1 VPFCGPRLSKA
12 FVQAQTPHIRH
23 KHLARNAFAICTTPW
38 HLRNASNSGDFQQMD
53 ALSKL
58 LSTRDWLMA
67 DGATGTNLFNMGLS
81 SGEPPEFWNVDL
93 PDNIRKLYRGAVE
106 AGSDIFLTN
115 TFGGNASR
123 LKLHQAQDRV
133 RELNRVGAALGRE
146 IADASGRTV
155 IVAGSVGP
163 TGEIFEPMGT
173 LTHALA
179 VEMFHEQ
186 AEGLKEGGADVL
198 WIETISASEEYRAA
212 AEAAALAGMPWC
224 GTMSFDT
231 AGRTMMGITSSGMA
245 EMVEKLPN
253 PPIAFGAN
261 CGVGAS
267 DLMRTVLGFASTG
280 TPRPLIAKGNA
291 GIPKYH
297 DGHIHYDGTPELMAE
312 YAVLA
317 RDAGVQ
323 IIGGC
328 CGTMPEHLR
337 AMRAAL
343 ESRPKGPRPT
353 LDQITEQL
361 GGFSSASDGTG
372 DDANAPK
379 RERRGRRG

>member
-1 VPFCGPRLSKA
+1 MPSQP
-12 FVQAQTPHIRH
+12 
-23 KHLARNAFAICTTPW
+23 
-38 HLRNASNSGDFQQMD
+38 D
-53 ALSKL
+53 ALTRL
-58 LSTRDWLMA
+58 LSDRDWILA

-81 SGEPPEFWNVDL
+81 SGDAPEMWNVEH
-93 PDNIRKLYRGAVE
+93 PDRIRALYQGAVD
-106 AGSDIFLTN
+106 AGSDLFLTN
-115 TFGGNASR
+115 SFGGNASR
-123 LKLHQAQDRV
+123 LKLHGAQGRV
-133 RELNRVGAALGRE
+133 RELNRIAAAIGRE
-146 IADASGRTV
+146 VADAAGRPV

-163 TGEIFEPMGT
+163 TGEIFEPIGPM
-173 LTHALA
+173 THAEA
-179 VEMFHEQ
+179 VEIFHEQ

-198 WIETISASEEYRAA
+198 WVETISAPEEYKAA
-212 AEAAALAGMPWC
+212 AEAARLSGMPWC

-231 AGRTMMGITSSGMA
+231 AGRTMMGVTSAAMA

-267 DLMRTVLGFASTG
+267 DLLRTMLGFVAQG
-280 TPRPLIAKGNA
+280 TERPLIAKGNA

-297 DGHIHYDGTPELMAE
+297 DGHIHYDGTPSLMAE
-312 YAVLA
+312 YAVMA
-317 RDAGVQ
+317 RNAGAR

-328 CGTMPEHLR
+328 CGTMPDHLR

-343 ESRPKGPRPT
+343 ETQPKGDRPT
-353 LDQITEQL
+353 LEMIAERI

-372 DDANAPK
+372 DTSGEPK

>member
-1 VPFCGPRLSKA
+1 MSQDKLS
-12 FVQAQTPHIRH
+12 QL
-23 KHLARNAFAICTTPW
+23 LA
-38 HLRNASNSGDFQQMD
+38 
-53 ALSKL
+53 
-58 LSTRDWLMA
+58 TRDWLMA
-67 DGATGTNLFNMGLS
+67 DGATGTNLFNMGLTA
-81 SGEPPEFWNVDL
+81 GEPPEFWNVDK
-93 PDNIRKLYRGAVE
+93 PDNIRTLYRGAVD

-115 TFGGNASR
+115 TFGGNAAR
-123 LKLHQAQDRV
+123 LKLHSAQGRV
-133 RELNRVGAALGRE
+133 RELNRIGAALGRE
-146 IADASGRTV
+146 IADASGRV
-155 IVAGSVGP
+155 VVVAGSVGP

-173 LTHALA
+173 MTHATA
-179 VEMFHEQ
+179 VEIFHEQ

-198 WIETISASEEYRAA
+198 WVETISAPEEFRAA
-212 AEAAALAGMPWC
+212 AEAARLAGMPWC

-231 AGRTMMGITSSGMA
+231 AGRTMMGITSA
-245 EMVEKLPN
+245 ALADLVETLPN

-267 DLMRTVLGFASTG
+267 DLMRTVMGFIAHG
-280 TPRPLIAKGNA
+280 TTRPIIAKGNA

-317 RDAGVQ
+317 RDAGVR

-328 CGTMPEHLR
+328 CGTMPEHLK

-353 LDQITEQL
+353 LEDVAAKL

-372 DDANAPK
+372 DTSGEPK

>member
-1 VPFCGPRLSKA
+1 MI
-12 FVQAQTPHIRH
+12 Q
-23 KHLARNAFAICTTPW
+23 
-38 HLRNASNSGDFQQMD
+38 D
-53 ALSKL
+53 ALSRL
-58 LSTRDWLMA
+58 LQSREWLMA
-67 DGATGTNLFNMGLS
+67 DGATGTNLFNMGLEA
-81 SGEPPEFWNVDL
+81 GEPPEFWNVDR
-93 PDNIRKLYRGAVE
+93 PANIRALYRGAVE

-123 LKLHQAQDRV
+123 MKLHNAQGRV
-133 RELNRVGAALGRE
+133 RELNRIGAALARDV
-146 IADASGRTV
+146 ADAAGRSV
-155 IVAGSVGP
+155 VVAGSVGP
-163 TGEIFEPMGT
+163 TGDIFEPMGT
-173 LTHALA
+173 MTHAVA

-198 WIETISASEEYRAA
+198 WIETISAPEEYKAA
-212 AEAAALAGMPWC
+212 AEAASMAGMAWC

-231 AGRTMMGITSSGMA
+231 AGRTMMGVTSSAMA
-245 EMVEKLPN
+245 QMIETLPN

-267 DLMRTVLGFASTG
+267 DLMRTMLGFVAAGSA
-280 TPRPLIAKGNA
+280 RPLIAKGNA

-317 RDAGVQ
+317 RDAGVR

-337 AMRAAL
+337 AMREAL
-343 ESRPKGPRPT
+343 ETRPRGPCPT
-353 LDQITEQL
+353 LEDISGHL

-372 DDANAPK
+372 DTSGDPK

>member
-1 VPFCGPRLSKA
+1 MAEKTQSSHEG
-12 FVQAQTPHIRH
+12 TPIM
-23 KHLARNAFAICTTPW
+23 T
-38 HLRNASNSGDFQQMD
+38 D
-53 ALSKL
+53 ALTRMLAS
-58 LSTRDWLMA
+58 RDWLMA
-67 DGATGTNLFNMGLS
+67 DGATGTNLFNMGLE
-81 SGEPPEFWNVDL
+81 SGEPPEFWNTDK

-123 LKLHQAQDRV
+123 LKLHGAQGRV
-133 RELNRVGAALGRE
+133 HELNRVGAELARE
-146 IADASGRTV
+146 IADKAGRPV

-173 LTHALA
+173 LTHELA

-186 AEGLKEGGADVL
+186 AEGLKEGGVDVL
-198 WIETISASEEYRAA
+198 WVETISAFEEYRAA

-231 AGRTMMGITSSGMA
+231 AGRTMMGVTSAAMA

-267 DLMRTVLGFASTG
+267 DLMRTLLGFASTG
-280 TPRPLIAKGNA
+280 TQRPLIAKGNA

-317 RDAGVQ
+317 RDAGAR

-328 CGTMPEHLR
+328 CGTMPDHLR
-337 AMRAAL
+337 AMREAL
-343 ESRPKGPRPT
+343 ETRPKGPRPT
-353 LDQITEQL
+353 LEDISAKL
-361 GGFSSASDGTG
+361 GGFSSTSDGTG
-372 DDANAPK
+372 DTSGEPK